1 MTMRKHSLVRR
12 SLAIVILSAW
22 MATCGD
28 PKTRAPLA
36 PSGPAVLTP
45 EITGPD
51 TVAPGQSAQFT
62 ATIRLADGTTK
73 LLTSV
78 VWHSTNTSLLQ
89 VTAAGVAT
97 AGSGMGDA
105 TLQAD
110 VPSGRG
116 SIRISREVVVVPD
129 GTYRLVGTVKD
140 AQFPTVSIAGARV
153 EATPGSVATTTDS
166 SGNFKLY
173 GVPANTDIHVTG
185 EGYQVLVQS
194 VHLTG
199 NTTRSFELTPS
210 AERPNFTGQYTL
222 TIDAGPGC
230 SGQGALPDNLQHR
243 SYQAT
248 LTQTGPTVLVTLT
261 EPRFS
266 LNKNG
271 LGNHFTGTVGISS
284 TTFAIEF
291 FSQYYYYY
299 YRTYSG
305 ITERLT
311 DNTILTIGGSAVT
324 KGTPATGLS
333 GLMPGDLAHY
343 DTRFPFGGYVGS
355 CFSKS
360 NQFSLAPR

>member
-1 MTMRKHSLVRR
+1 MRKHSLVRR

-36 PSGPAVLTP
+36 PSGPAVLNT

-62 ATIRLADGTTK
+62 ATIHLGDGTNK
-73 LLTSV
+73 ILTGAI
-78 VWHSTNTSLLQ
+78 WHTTNASLLQ

-116 SIRISREVVVVPD
+116 SVRISREVVVVPD

-166 SGNFKLY
+166 SGNYKLY

-230 SGQGALPDNLQHR
+230 SGQGSLPDSLQHR

-248 LTQTGPTVLVTLT
+248 VTQTGATLLVSLT

-266 LNKNG
+266 LSKNG
-271 LGNHFTGTVGISS
+271 LGNHFSGTVGINGA
-284 TTFAIEF
+284 TFVIDSF
-291 FSQYYYYY
+291 YQYYYFYY
-299 YRTYSG
+299 STYSS

-311 DNTILTIGGSAVT
+311 DNTILMMGGSAVT

-333 GLMPGDLAHY
+333 GPMVGSLVHY
-343 DTRFPFGGYVGS
+343 DTRFPAGGYLGS
-355 CFSKS
+355 CFSNS